1 MSNEPSW
8 LYTPPTQTPA
18 SSRNRRGG
26 GRIIAAV
33 LAIGIVSGVVG
44 GVIGAQFSDSTNS
57 GSVSRTVVT
66 APPVEAGAF
75 GDSTVAKAASAI
87 APSIVTVTA
96 TGSMGGG
103 VGTGVVITSDGQII
117 TNHHVVA
124 GSTTVKVLLNGETN
138 PRDAKVLASDAGND
152 LALLELTEPVSGL
165 TVAVFADPGS
175 IAVGDPV
182 VAAGYALDLD
192 GAPSITSGIISALDR
207 TLVMDDGVLN
217 SLIQT
222 DAAISSGNSGGPL
235 INLAGQVVGI
245 NTAVARSDF
254 GTAANN
260 IGFAISVG
268 EVLRV
273 LEILRDVA
281 DGGTREEGFLGVSL
295 GVRQEGG
302 SGAVVT
308 EVESDSPASEAGIKV
323 DDVILEVNGQT
334 ITGQGA
340 LIAVIRDSAPGD
352 EVEIVVERGGER
364 LTLTAVLAAR
374 PN

>member
-18 SSRNRRGG
+18 KSRNIRGG
-26 GRIIAAV
+26 RAV
-33 LAIGIVSGVVG
+33 ASVLVVGIVSGVVG
-44 GVIGAQFSDSTNS
+44 GVIGAQFSDSSDS
-57 GSVSRTVVT
+57 GSISKTVVT
-66 APPVEAGAF
+66 APPVEVGSF
-75 GDSTVAKAASAI
+75 GDSNVAQAAATI

-96 TGSMGGG
+96 RGNMGGG
-103 VGTGVVITSDGQII
+103 VGTGVIITSDGQIL
-117 TNHHVVA
+117 TNEHVIS

-138 PRDAKVLASDAGND
+138 PRDAEVLASDAAND
-152 LALLELTEPVSGL
+152 LALLQLTEPVTGL
-165 TVAVFADPGS
+165 TAATFADANS

-192 GAPSITSGIISALDR
+192 GAPSITAGIISALDR
-207 TLVMDDGVLN
+207 TLVMESGVLN

-273 LEILRDVA
+273 LEILRDIA

-295 GVRQEGG
+295 GVREDGG

-308 EVESDSPASEAGIKV
+308 EVEPNSPASEAGIQEN
-323 DDVILEVNGQT
+323 DVILEVNGQS
-334 ITGQGA
+334 ISGQGA
-340 LIAVIRDSAPGD
+340 LIAVIRDSAPGE
-352 EVEIVVERGGER
+352 EVEIVVERDGER
-364 LTLTAVLAAR
+364 LTLTATLAAR
-374 PN
+374 PS

>member
-1 MSNEPSW
+1 
-8 LYTPPTQTPA
+8 
-18 SSRNRRGG
+18 
-26 GRIIAAV
+26 V

>member
-8 LYTPPTQTPA
+8 LYTPPTQSPA
-18 SSRNRRGG
+18 SSRNNRPSRTV
-26 GRIIAAV
+26 AAV

-44 GVIGAQFSDSTNS
+44 GIIGAQVTDSGNT
-57 GSVSRTVVT
+57 GSVSQTVVT
-66 APPVEAGAF
+66 APPIEVGAF
-75 GDSTVAKAASAI
+75 GDTNVAKAAETI

-96 TGSMGGG
+96 RGAMGGG
-103 VGTGVVITSDGQII
+103 VGTGVIITSDGQIL
-117 TNHHVVA
+117 TNEHVVS
-124 GSTTVKVLLNGETN
+124 GSEIVQVLLNGETN
-138 PRDAKVLASDAGND
+138 SREARVLASDAAND
-152 LALLELTEPVSGL
+152 LALLQLTESVTGL
-165 TVAVFADPGS
+165 TAAVFADPNS
-175 IAVGDPV
+175 FAVGDPV

-192 GAPSITSGIISALDR
+192 GAPSITAGIISALDR
-207 TLVMDDGVLN
+207 TLVMESGVLN

-260 IGFAISVG
+260 IGFAISAG

-273 LEILRDVA
+273 LDILRDIA
-281 DGGTREEGFLGVSL
+281 DGGTRQEGFLGVSL
-295 GVRQEGG
+295 GVRDDGG

-308 EVESDSPASEAGIKV
+308 EVEPNSPASEAGIQEG
-323 DDVILEVNGQT
+323 DIILEVNGQS
-334 ITGQGA
+334 ISGQGA

-352 EVEIVVERGGER
+352 EVEITVQRGDER
-364 LTLTAVLAAR
+364 LTLTATLAAR
-374 PN
+374 PS